1 MFTRRRLIDAPAD
14 LATIF
19 DTVVWCIG
27 GALAIASFIGWA
39 TS

>member
-1 MFTRRRLIDAPAD
+1 MQRRRLIDAPVD
-14 LATIF
+14 LSEIF
-19 DTVVWCIG
+19 DRVVWFIG

>member
-1 MFTRRRLIDAPAD
+1 MFTRRRLIDPPAD

-19 DTVVWCIG
+19 DITIWCLG
-27 GALAIASFIGWA
+27 GALAIASFIGWL

>member
-14 LATIF
+14 LSEIF
-19 DTVVWCIG
+19 DTVIWCLM
-27 GALAIASFIGWA
+27 AAFAIASFIGWA